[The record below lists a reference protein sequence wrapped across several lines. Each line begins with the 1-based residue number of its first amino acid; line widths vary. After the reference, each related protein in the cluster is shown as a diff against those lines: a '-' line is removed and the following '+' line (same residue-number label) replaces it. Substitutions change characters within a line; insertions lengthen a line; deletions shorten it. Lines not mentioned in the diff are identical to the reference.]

1 MSKRM
6 LMIALVVLMVAAY
19 AAVLGAG
26 CGRGK
31 PTTLVLGT
39 TTSTQDSG
47 LLEYLLPVFEK
58 KYDVNVKTIAVGT
71 GEALKMGESGDA
83 DVLMVHSKAAEEQFV
98 KSGFG
103 LERVQVMYNDFV
115 IVGPSVDPA
124 GIKGEKS
131 AVQAFHGI
139 AAAGAAGKAVFV
151 SRGDDSGTNKAE
163 MAIWKDAGIDPKG
176 QPWYIQS
183 GQGMGETLTVANEK
197 QAYTLSDRATYV
209 TRRGNLQLI
218 ILVEGD
224 KTLYNQYGVIV
235 VNPAKHKGVKLNTKD
250 ASDLVLFLTSEQ
262 GQDMI
267 ASYKKAG
274 VVLFHPN
281 ATGQSSGMGN
291 AREQN

>member
-1 MSKRM
+1 LPERT
-6 LMIALVVLMVAAY
+6 LTIALVMLVVAAS
-19 AAVLGAG
+19 AAVPGAG

-58 KYDVNVKTIAVGT
+58 KYNVNVKTIAVGT
-71 GEALKMGESGDA
+71 GEALKMGERGDA

-139 AAAGAAGKAVFV
+139 AAFGAAGKAVFV
-151 SRGDDSGTNKAE
+151 SRGDDSGTNMAE
-163 MAIWKDAGIDPKG
+163 RAIWKSAGIDPKG
-176 QPWYIQS
+176 QRWYIQS

-197 QAYTLSDRATYV
+197 QGYVLSDRATFV

-218 ILVEGD
+218 ILVQGD
-224 KTLYNQYGVIV
+224 KSLYNQYGVII

-250 ASDLVLFLTSEQ
+250 ASDLVEFLTSEQ
-262 GQDMI
+262 GQEMI

-281 ATGQSSGMGN
+281 AMGQAGGMGN
-291 AREQN
+291 AREKN